1 MTKLADLTRVTL
13 TNKTVLLDVTHV
25 KAQGDEI
32 TQGGIMIGR
41 VLQSEVPTYGY
52 VVGFDPAIET
62 LQIGDLVPIAQAGSL
77 RTFDWPDKS
86 KDQKV
91 VAMRFEY
98 VDGVIKL

>member
-1 MTKLADLTRVTL
+1 MTKLADLKNVTL
-13 TNKTVLLDVTHV
+13 TNKTVLLDVSHV

-32 TQGGIMIGR
+32 TQGGIMIGK

-62 LQIGDLVPIAQAGSL
+62 LKIGDVVPIAQAGSL
-77 RTFDWPDKS
+77 RVFEWPGKS

-91 VAMRFEY
+91 VSMRFEFI
-98 VDGVIKL
+98 DGVISL